1 MKLNISAINDTKPLL
16 ILYSSGLGGEF
27 ITKTISN
34 LCKDFNDITFKE
46 TNSTNQTH
54 SRCAIKYG
62 VLWTDPHDTKTWIDQ
77 DAPLQDLSKRVIIK
91 DHPSVYI
98 AKHYWKQLSNL
109 QVIHLVVDKEIEY
122 FARLTVKKLAKPI
135 DVKHINRKWIDEEI
149 DGKVTKKIADG
160 IIEWAQPYPWVWQN
174 ELRTVHTFLSEGR
187 STDTYK
193 HEQHPERQVAM
204 QSDALAYQCNEMSD
218 VLKEI
223 YTDYNT
229 VCVDQLTTSSKEF
242 WKDIKKLVPTLPV
255 AKAAKLTQV
264 WIDKNNEL

>member
-16 ILYSSGLGGEF
+16 ILYSSGLSGEF

-34 LCKDFNDITFKE
+34 LCKDFNDITFTE

-54 SRCAIKYG
+54 SRCVINYG
-62 VLWTDPHDTKTWIDQ
+62 ALWTDPYNPDTWMQ
-77 DAPLQDLSKRVIIK
+77 DTPLQDLSKRVIIK
-91 DHPSVYI
+91 DHPSIYI

-109 QVIHLVVDKEIEY
+109 QVIHLVTKTQTDY
-122 FARLTVKKLAKPI
+122 FARLTIKKLAKPI
-135 DVKHINRKWIDEEI
+135 DVKHVTRKWIHENIEAT
-149 DGKVTKKIADG
+149 VTNKIADG
-160 IIEWAQPYPWVWQN
+160 ILQGAKPYNWVWEN

-193 HEQHPERQVAM
+193 HEQHPDKQINM
-204 QSDALAYQCNEMSD
+204 QGSAIAYQCNEMSD

-223 YTDYNT
+223 YSNYNT
-229 VCVDQLTTSSKEF
+229 VCVDELTTSSNNF

-255 AKAAKLTQV
+255 AKAVKKTQI
-264 WIDKNNEL
+264 WIDNNNEL

>member
-27 ITKTISN
+27 ITKTIGN
-34 LCKDFNDITFKE
+34 LCKDFNDITFDE
-46 TNSTNQTH
+46 TTSTNQTH
-54 SRCAIKYG
+54 SKCVIKYG
-62 VLWTDPHDTKTWIDQ
+62 VLWTDPHDTSTWIDQ
-77 DAPLQDLSKRVIIK
+77 AAPLQDLSKRVIIK
-91 DHPSVYI
+91 DHPSIYI

-109 QVIHLVVDKEIEY
+109 QVIHLVVDKEVEY

-135 DVKHINRKWIDEEI
+135 DIKHVNRKWIDENI

-160 IIEWAQPYPWVWQN
+160 ILNWAKPYPWVWEN

-187 STDTYK
+187 STDRYK
-193 HEQHPERQVAM
+193 HEQHPERQVSM
-204 QSDALAYQCNEMSD
+204 QADAIAFQCNEMSS
-218 VLKEI
+218 VLREI

-229 VCVDQLTTSSKEF
+229 VCVDELTTSSKQF

-255 AKAAKLTQV
+255 AKANKLTQA
-264 WIDKNNEL
+264 WINKNNEL